1 MRLPWSRRLRVIQQM
16 EAAECGVASL
26 AMILDYHGA
35 SVPLDELRDICG
47 TSRDGNSALQIL
59 DAARSLGL
67 EGEGMRLSLDDLARA
82 TRPLI
87 LHWGMMHF
95 LVLERFDGKRAT
107 LLDPA
112 LGRLQL
118 DRDELSRRF
127 TGVALDLAPTPRLQ
141 RRRRASPGLAQY
153 FRNLRGA
160 RAMVAFVV
168 AAGATSQLLGVFGPA
183 LQQLLID
190 EVIRPLRNSWL
201 VPVLGVLLAIT
212 VVALVLQWLYRATMV
227 RLQTALAGSLTEQMG
242 AHLLRLPLCFVESRN
257 RGDLLQRVQSH
268 AGLGDLLTQTVLG
281 GFHLLFALGLAAL
294 MLCYEPVLGLATL
307 GIDLARVL
315 LVRSLRRESRERSAG
330 ELAARGQETSIVV
343 QAASAGEVVR
353 AFGIQEKLRTWYE
366 RRLAERLRWTRLSAR
381 LEAGAASGLLLFDA
395 AAQALVVWL
404 GGVKVIE
411 SEMTIGVFAGFMTIR
426 TLLAE
431 PLGALLGVAES
442 WIDFRS
448 VLTRTDEILK
458 RNEDGHGQ
466 LDARGLAPTLELRN
480 VGFRYGSGSPW
491 LFRGVSLKVEA
502 GQRVALVGP
511 SGQGKST
518 LLRLLCGVLS
528 PTEGEVLLGG
538 VPLRS
543 CSTESLA
550 AKMGVV
556 VGPPVVRHG
565 SVLDNLRL
573 RLPEVSDEAAYEAA
587 EMACLDE
594 VVRRLPGGYETPL
607 DTKASCLSG
616 GERQRLG
623 VAQALV
629 ARPELLLLDEATCH
643 LDASTEERLI
653 ENVCSAGTTLVSV
666 AHRPAFVHAS
676 DAVYRV
682 QHGRVTRETPNFT
695 LERAPLPDCRIVEAK
710 FTH

>member
-1 MRLPWSRRLRVIQQM
+1 MKFPWSRRLRVIQQM

-35 SVPLDELRDICG
+35 SIPLDELRDICG
-47 TSRDGNSALQIL
+47 TSRDGNTALQL
-59 DAARSLGL
+59 LTAASSLGL
-67 EGEGMRLSLDDLARA
+67 DGEGLRLSLDDLERA
-82 TRPLI
+82 KRPLI

-118 DRDELSRRF
+118 DREELSRRY
-127 TGVALDLAPTPRLQ
+127 TGVALDLVPTPRL
-141 RRRRASPGLAQY
+141 RKRKRSSPGLSQY
-153 FRNLRGA
+153 FKNLNGA
-160 RAMVAFVV
+160 RAMVVFVV
-168 AAGATSQLLGVFGPA
+168 AAGATSQLLGVFAPA

-190 EVIRPLRNSWL
+190 EVIRPLRSSWL
-201 VPVLGVLLAIT
+201 VPVLGVVLAIS

-227 RLQTALAGSLTEQMG
+227 RLQTALAGALTEQMG
-242 AHLLRLPLCFVESRN
+242 AHLLRLPLNFVESRN

-268 AGLGDLLTQTVLG
+268 AGLGELLTQTVLG
-281 GFHLLFALGLAAL
+281 SFHLLFAFGLAAL
-294 MLCYEPVLGLATL
+294 MMCYEPTLGLATL
-307 GIDLARVL
+307 GVDLARVL

-330 ELAARGQETSIVV
+330 EIAARGQETSIVV

-353 AFGIQEKLRTWYE
+353 AFGIQEKLRSWYE
-366 RRLAERLRWTRLSAR
+366 RRLKERLRWTRLSAR
-381 LEAGAASGLLLFDA
+381 LESGAASGLLLFDA

-404 GGVKVIE
+404 GGVKVIDAQ
-411 SEMTIGVFAGFMTIR
+411 MTIGVFAGFMTIR

-431 PLGALLGVAES
+431 PLASLLAVAES

-458 RNEDGHGQ
+458 RQKDEHGST
-466 LDARGLAPTLELRN
+466 DARRLAPTIELRN
-480 VGFRYGSGSPW
+480 VGFRHGSGSAW

-518 LLRLLCGVLS
+518 LLRLMCGVLS

-538 VPLRS
+538 VPLRD
-543 CSTESLA
+543 CSAESLA
-550 AKMGVV
+550 AKLGVV
-556 VGPPVVRHG
+556 VGPPVVKHAT
-565 SVLDNLRL
+565 VLENLRL
-573 RLPEVSDEAAYEAA
+573 RLPDASDDAAYDAA
-587 EMACLDE
+587 EMACFAE
-594 VVRRLPGGYETPL
+594 VVARLPGGYEATL

-629 ARPELLLLDEATCH
+629 ARPDLLLLDEATCH
-643 LDASTEERLI
+643 LDPSTENRLI

-666 AHRPAFVHAS
+666 AHRPAFVQAS

-682 QHGRVTRETPNFT
+682 QHGRVVREASQFS
-695 LERAPLPDCRIVEAK
+695 LERAPLPDCRTVEAN
-710 FTH
+710 FTA